1 VSFSPIYAI
10 IVIFVISSLFLVLK
24 SLKFLLSPILI
35 GLGIAF
41 LILLIK
47 PSLRPGF
54 WPIDVLTTAESESIT
69 QSHLTFADAVQ
80 KSAPAVVTIYSESF
94 SSQSRYSTRQR
105 AAQELGSGV
114 IMSDDGYILTNYH
127 VINNADQVVVILAD
141 GRQFD
146 QAQLVG
152 FDTVTDL
159 ALLKINAQQLPI
171 VPTDDNFLPQVGDVV
186 LAIGNPLNL
195 GQTITQGIISA
206 TGKQNISQSSHTNL
220 LQMDAAINVGN
231 SGGALVNSNGILVGI
246 NSAQFRAKRNIDIQG
261 IFFAVP
267 YSIAKNVMNKLIKY
281 GQVVRG
287 YLGFAATAVDSSG
300 EAIRDQF
307 TKVSGMRINN
317 LDPLGPAWQAGLQNL
332 DIITKIDGQ
341 PVSNIQQTLE
351 LIGNTKP
358 GTVMDFELIR
368 NNEKLTIA
376 VTVMELEPVL

>member
-1 VSFSPIYAI
+1 M
-10 IVIFVISSLFLVLK
+10 LK

-41 LILLIK
+41 LILLMK
-47 PSLRPGF
+47 PSLRPDF
-54 WPIDVLTTAESESIT
+54 WPANIVSSAQSSAIT

-80 KSAPAVVTIYSESF
+80 RSAPAVVTIYSESF
-94 SSQSRYSTRQR
+94 SSQSRYSSQR

-141 GRQFD
+141 GRQFNE
-146 QAQLVG
+146 AQLVG

-159 ALLKINAQQLPI
+159 ALLKINAKQLPV

-287 YLGFAATAVDSSG
+287 YLGFSATAVDSSG

-317 LDPLGPAWQAGLQNL
+317 LDPLGPAWQAGLQNQ
-332 DIITKIDGQ
+332 DIILKIDGQ

-358 GTVMDFELIR
+358 GTTMDFELIR
-368 NNEKLTIA
+368 NAKKYTIA

>member
-1 VSFSPIYAI
+1 M
-10 IVIFVISSLFLVLK
+10 LK

-41 LILLIK
+41 LVLLMK
-47 PSLRPGF
+47 PSLRPAF
-54 WPIDVLTTAESESIT
+54 WPANILFSEQSNTIS

-94 SSQSRYSTRQR
+94 SNQPRYASQR

-114 IMSDDGYILTNYH
+114 IMSEDGYILTNYH

-141 GRQFD
+141 GRQFNE
-146 QAQLVG
+146 AQLVG

-159 ALLKINAQQLPI
+159 ALLKIDAKQLPV
-171 VPTDDNFLPQVGDVV
+171 VPTEDSFLPQVGDVV

-267 YSIAKNVMNKLIKY
+267 YSIAKDVMKKLIKY

-307 TKVSGMRINN
+307 SKVSGMRINN
-317 LDPLGPAWQAGLQNL
+317 LDPLGPAWQAGLQNQ
-332 DIITKIDGQ
+332 DIIIKIDGQ
-341 PVSNIQQTLE
+341 SVINIQQTLE

-368 NNEKLTIA
+368 NSKKHTIA

>member
-1 VSFSPIYAI
+1 
-10 IVIFVISSLFLVLK
+10 VLK

-41 LILLIK
+41 LVLLIK
-47 PSLRPGF
+47 PSLRPSF
-54 WPIDVLTTAESESIT
+54 WPIDLFSIESSEAIK
-69 QSHLTFADAVQ
+69 QSHLTFANAVQ

-94 SSQSRYSTRQR
+94 NGQSRYSTRPR
-105 AAQELGSGV
+105 TTQELGSGV
-114 IMSDDGYILTNYH
+114 IMSHDGYILTNYH
-127 VINNADQVVVILAD
+127 VINNADQVVIILSD
-141 GRQFD
+141 GRQFND
-146 QAQLVG
+146 AQLVG

-159 ALLKINAQQLPI
+159 ALLKINAKQLPV
-171 VPTDDNFLPQVGDVV
+171 VPTNDDFLPQVGDVV

-267 YSIAKNVMNKLIKY
+267 STIAIDVMNKLIKY
-281 GQVVRG
+281 GQVIRG
-287 YLGFAATAVDSSG
+287 YLGFTAEAVDSSG
-300 EAIRDQF
+300 ETIRDKLS
-307 TKVSGMRINN
+307 KVTGMRINN
-317 LDPLGPAWQAGLQNL
+317 LDPLGPAWQAGLKEL
-332 DIITKIDGQ
+332 DIITKIDGK
-341 PVSNIQQTLE
+341 SIFNIQHTLE

-358 GTVMDFELIR
+358 GTVIDFELIR
-368 NNEKLTIA
+368 DNEKLTIA
-376 VTVMELEPVL
+376 VTVMELEPVI